1 MVHIPG
7 EHVSDPITLT
17 VIIPTLNEGESIGPT
32 IDQIPRDHPDFNI
45 DVMIVD
51 GNSSDDT
58 VAIAESKGVQAI
70 HEPRKGYGRA
80 YRTGFAKATGELIAT
95 LDGDMT
101 YPAEKIPELAQYL
114 LDSDLDFI
122 TCNRLS
128 KMEKGAMSASHR
140 FGNWALTWW
149 ANRLHHLKLRDSQS
163 GMWIFRRA
171 ALEHIKLTADGMP
184 LSEEIKIEAF
194 RREAVKTEEVDVEYR
209 PRIGEVK
216 LNAWGD
222 GKINWLFLFSKRA
235 DFK

>member
-1 MVHIPG
+1 MSSPT
-7 EHVSDPITLT
+7 TLT
-17 VIIPTLNEGESIGPT
+17 VVIPTLNEGESIGPT
-32 IDQIPRDHPDFNI
+32 IDQIPSDHPDYTI
-45 DVMIVD
+45 DIMIVD

-58 VAIAESKGVQAI
+58 VAIAESKGVQVI

-95 LDGDMT
+95 LDGDTT

-114 LDSDLDFI
+114 LDEGLDFI

-128 KMEKGAMSASHR
+128 RMDEGAMSWSHR
-140 FGNWALTWW
+140 LGNWGLTWW

-163 GMWIFRRA
+163 GMWVFRRS
-171 ALEHIKLTADGMP
+171 ALEHLKLTDDGMP

-194 RREAVKTEEVDVEYR
+194 RRKEIKAREVDVDYR
-209 PRIGEVK
+209 PRIGEIK
-216 LNAWGD
+216 LNAWDD
-222 GKINWLFLFSKRA
+222 GKKNLLFLFKKRA